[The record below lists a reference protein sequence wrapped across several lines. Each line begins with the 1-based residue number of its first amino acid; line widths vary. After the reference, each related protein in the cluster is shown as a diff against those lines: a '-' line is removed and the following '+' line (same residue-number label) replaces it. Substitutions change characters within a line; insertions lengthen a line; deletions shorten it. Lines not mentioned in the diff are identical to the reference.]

1 MNKLYLFIM
10 LLCMITFM
18 LALLYLLL
26 QGDDLFDMIKN
37 KSKKNDKKKLTIT
50 QYDEDLLNRFLHNFS
65 EQDLIRINN
74 IMNVLNEKQT
84 DM

>member
-18 LALLYLLL
+18 LAMLYLLL
-26 QGDDLFDMIKN
+26 QGDDLVDMIKN
-37 KSKKNDKKKLTIT
+37 KKNDKKKLTIT

-74 IMNVLNEKQT
+74 IMNVLNEKQM

>member
-18 LALLYLLL
+18 LAMLYLLL
-26 QGDDLFDMIKN
+26 QGDDLVDMIKN
-37 KSKKNDKKKLTIT
+37 KKNDKKKLTIT